1 MKFFNGHS
9 IDYKKKKVI
18 ISDLDGTLTESKMKV
33 SPEMSRAIERATR
46 LYHFAVVSGGSFS
59 QFKKQLVNGISNER
73 QYLSKIL
80 LFPTNG
86 TKLFR
91 YVDDKWIKVYSMN
104 LKVKDRKTIVEG
116 FTRMIGEY
124 EFAKPNIIYGPQVE
138 DRISQVTFSALGQF
152 APLSQKMEWDSDGS
166 KRMLMKERL
175 EQLLPDFEIRIG
187 GTTSLDVTK
196 RGLDKSYAVT
206 KMRDITGF
214 DNDEMVFI
222 GDALFK
228 NGNDYAVR
236 STKIQCV
243 QVDSVKETLAFLNEL
258 ISQHNNQVRRTC

>member
-1 MKFFNGHS
+1 ME
-9 IDYKKKKVI
+9 VI

-86 TKLFR
+86 TKLYR

-124 EFAKPNIIYGPQVE
+124 ELAKPNIIYGPQVE

-152 APLSQKMEWDSDGS
+152 APLSQKMEVTESWSILLVVDATNFLQDYRYLWDRYYKFPAVLCKG
-166 KRMLMKERL
+166 LFL
-175 EQLLPDFEIRIG
+175 ILDFA
-187 GTTSLDVTK
+187 
-196 RGLDKSYAVT
+196 Y
-206 KMRDITGF
+206 
-214 DNDEMVFI
+214 
-222 GDALFK
+222 
-228 NGNDYAVR
+228 
-236 STKIQCV
+236 
-243 QVDSVKETLAFLNEL
+243 EL
-258 ISQHNNQVRRTC
+258 IWKYK